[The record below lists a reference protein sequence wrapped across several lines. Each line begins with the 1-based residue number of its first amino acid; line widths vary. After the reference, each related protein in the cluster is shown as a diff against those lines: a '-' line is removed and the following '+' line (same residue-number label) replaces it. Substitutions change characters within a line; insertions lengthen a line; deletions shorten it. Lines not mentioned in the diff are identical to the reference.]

1 MKFKMWSNENGDD
14 LATEVN
20 QFLEEHPDID
30 IVDYKMTT
38 SYYQRNYY
46 KNDFVSVPQYQ
57 VGLFYKGLG

>member
-20 QFLEEHPDID
+20 QFLDEHPDIN

-38 SYYQRNYY
+38 SYYQCNYG
-46 KNDFVSVPQYQ
+46 DSLVSEPQYQ
-57 VGLFYKGLG
+57 VGLFYKD